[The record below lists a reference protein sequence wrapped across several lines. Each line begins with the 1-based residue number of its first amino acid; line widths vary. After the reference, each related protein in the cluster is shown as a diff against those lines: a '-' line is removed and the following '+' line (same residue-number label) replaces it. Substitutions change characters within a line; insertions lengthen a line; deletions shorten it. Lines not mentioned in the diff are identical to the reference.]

1 MAPFNLMSIGV
12 SLLTKSFGLF
22 SPAQSLA
29 RCTSVLP
36 AVKCFGTTVGGPPK
50 RPLNSYMR
58 FVKQQQPVVLRQNP
72 DVKAVDIIRK
82 IAHQW
87 RMLTPDQKRP
97 FEEASVS
104 ARQQFKAELQRYQAQ
119 LSPAQTAAQAE
130 ERRMRLAKRKAVRK
144 KRELTNLGKP
154 KRPRSAFNIYMSEHF
169 EEARGLT
176 MPAKMKFLVE
186 EWRRLFN
193 TQKQV
198 YMQLAEDDKIRYNN
212 EMKSWEEHMV
222 DIGRQ
227 DLIRDRSKVAKK
239 KPTKKKAAAAM
250 KSSTGARSSKKTP
263 AGKAKAKAAVA
274 KETGGKTAM
283 TGRTAKKA

>member
-12 SLLTKSFGLF
+12 SLLAKSFGLF

-58 FVKQQQPVVLRQNP
+58 FVKQQQPVVVRQNP

-82 IAHQW
+82 VAHQW
-87 RMLTPDQKRP
+87 RMLTPEQKRP

-104 ARQQFKAELQRYQAQ
+104 ARQQFKVDLQRYQAQ
-119 LSPAQTAAQAE
+119 LSPAQSAAQAE

-144 KRELTNLGKP
+144 KRELTTLGKP

-186 EWRRLFN
+186 EWRRLFS

-198 YMQLAEDDKIRYNN
+198 YMQLAEDDKVRYNN

-227 DLIRDRSKVAKK
+227 DLIRDRSKVVKK
-239 KPTKKKAAAAM
+239 KKVAM
-250 KSSTGARSSKKTP
+250 KSTAGARSTKKTP
-263 AGKAKAKAAVA
+263 AAAAKSKAKAKTTVA
-274 KETGGKTAM
+274 KKTTAKTAM
-283 TGRTAKKA
+283 TVHTLKKA